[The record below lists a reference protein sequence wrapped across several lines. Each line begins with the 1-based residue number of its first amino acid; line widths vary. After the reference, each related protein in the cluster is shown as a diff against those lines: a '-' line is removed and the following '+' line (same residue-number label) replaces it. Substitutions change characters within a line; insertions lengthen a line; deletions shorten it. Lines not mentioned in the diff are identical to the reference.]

1 MAAPFVSFVVSKQLP
16 LFTFA
21 FSNEI
26 CPAVDVVS
34 CSCRFIANATLIAN
48 TKTAALSIDQ
58 SNRSQRLLKF
68 QLTKGAHLTLKMASV
83 QVVETSVFLR
93 TPVTLIIIL
102 IKLY

>member
-48 TKTAALSIDQ
+48 TETAALSIDQ

-68 QLTKGAHLTLKMASV
+68 QLTKGAHLTLKMASA
-83 QVVETSVFLR
+83 QVFETSVFLR